1 MSRDPLTIL
10 LALGMLAG
18 PLLQGLTGQS
28 DPLAYIFAILI
39 SVALLRPPMQN
50 SGREVGVFVGGFL
63 VIGAL
68 SLGLWWLGGR
78 MAPPLALPGWLPVG
92 VTVVFVLA
100 AMVRR
105 HLLPPPGPGA

>member
-1 MSRDPLTIL
+1 MTRDPLTIL

-18 PLLQGLTGQS
+18 PLLQGLTGQP

-39 SVALLRPPMQN
+39 SVALLRPPVQN
-50 SGREVGVFVGGFL
+50 SGREVGVFVIGFL

-68 SLGLWWLGGR
+68 SLGLWWLGGQLG
-78 MAPPLALPGWLPVG
+78 PLAGLPGWLPVA

-100 AMVRR
+100 AMARR
-105 HLLPPPGPGA
+105 HLSPPGPGA